1 MKAKINNSLLFE
13 QRVKEII
20 AGKVRPYLH
29 EDGGDVSIK
38 EIKDGN
44 VWLILE
50 GKCKT
55 CPSAKY
61 TIEDVVDKMLRAELK
76 DELGEV
82 YLVNEIDKD
91 LLSFAKKLLNNSNKK

>member
-1 MKAKINNSLLFE
+1 MKAKINNTLLFE

-20 AGKVRPYLH
+20 ATQVRPYLH
-29 EDGGDVSIK
+29 DRGGDVKIK

-44 VWLILE
+44 IWLTFD

-61 TIEDVVDKMLRAELK
+61 TIEDVIDKMLRLELK

-82 YLVNEIDKD
+82 YLVNEVDKE
-91 LLSFAKKLLNNSNKK
+91 LLSFAKKLLNQPNNK